1 MWMMSPAP
9 TFEAYRVTAKA
20 FKERL
25 KAQVHSLLLKR
36 REMLFMRR
44 FTTAIGVQRSGSPI
58 SGWRR
63 SHSRHTE
70 RIRTPRI
77 RRRIESGR
85 EFRRASGLLDFAATL
100 PISTACDG
108 FCRDVWPGIRK
119 SVPGIRFRLVGKDT
133 HAALTSGAPDVD
145 ALGWVADPTAEI
157 ASWSAMVIPIRL
169 GGGTRV
175 KVADAFSR
183 KCPVVSTHL
192 GAFGYDVKHGRELLL
207 ADDPTDFASACV
219 SLIRHPANAAH
230 MAERAYRAFLEKW
243 TWDAIAPR
251 VWAAA
256 EDCLRRSSA
265 VSSSETLKGAEPLFS
280 QI

>member
-1 MWMMSPAP
+1 M
-9 TFEAYRVTAKA
+9 
-20 FKERL
+20 
-25 KAQVHSLLLKR
+25 
-36 REMLFMRR
+36 
-44 FTTAIGVQRSGSPI
+44 
-58 SGWRR
+58 
-63 SHSRHTE
+63 
-70 RIRTPRI
+70 
-77 RRRIESGR
+77 
-85 EFRRASGLLDFAATL
+85 
-100 PISTACDG
+100 
-108 FCRDVWPGIRK
+108 
-119 SVPGIRFRLVGKDT
+119 PGIRFRLVGKDT
-133 HAALTSGAPDVD
+133 HAALTSGAHDVD

-265 VSSSETLKGAEPLFS
+265 VSSSETLKGAEPLLS